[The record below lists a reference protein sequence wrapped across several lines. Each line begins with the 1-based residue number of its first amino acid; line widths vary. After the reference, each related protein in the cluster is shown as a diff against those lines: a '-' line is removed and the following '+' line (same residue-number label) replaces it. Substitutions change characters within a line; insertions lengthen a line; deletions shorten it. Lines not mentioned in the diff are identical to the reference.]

1 MGNDEDLNHEEL
13 ARISEDGRNHVVK
26 RIDFQEADRI
36 TQKVIIRRGMSHE
49 TKIAIYRDKIMSLAR
64 ETIPSEYFDKLDR
77 NSSELLLKYNDNT
90 ELAMYSDFLQYMKF
104 CKEMGVC
111 PIPFGDINVD
121 LYLSNMMAKGNKRS
135 AIDRHIASLVKWAD
149 ILQIDDPRRS
159 FKVKTRILEIRKKV
173 KKKRRQ
179 AQALRVEHLV
189 KALEIFNPE
198 IPRDCQDITLLFVGF
213 ETLCRQSEL
222 VRFDWPEFTL
232 EPDGTGIMDLES
244 SKTDQDGVGENL
256 FVSKTTASLLL
267 GWKAISNPG
276 NVASPIFRGIYSSGE
291 MGDRLSTRGVQR
303 CFKRIA
309 ERLGLEPSIFSG
321 HSTRVGAA
329 QEMVERNID
338 SAKIMLSGRWK
349 TMQMLTQYSKR
360 IRARKGGIAD
370 LTTQLGWNSET
381 PIEVRP
387 VKAPNLATW
396 LITL

>member
-1 MGNDEDLNHEEL
+1 MGIDEDVDNEEL
-13 ARISEDGRNHVVK
+13 ARKSEAGRNHVIK
-26 RIDFQEADRI
+26 RLDFQEASRI
-36 TQKVIIRRGMSHE
+36 PQKAIIKRGMGHE

-64 ETIPSEYFDKLDR
+64 ETIPNELFEKLDR
-77 NSSELLLKYNDNT
+77 NSSELLFKYNDNT
-90 ELAMYSDFLQYMKF
+90 ELAMYSDFLQYMRF
-104 CKEMGVC
+104 CNEIGVS

-149 ILQIDDPRRS
+149 VLEIDDPRRS

-173 KKKRRQ
+173 KKNRRQ
-179 AQALRVEHLV
+179 AQGLRVEHLE
-189 KALEIFNPE
+189 KALEIFNPDV
-198 IPRDCQDITLLFVGF
+198 PRDCQDITLLFVGF

-222 VRFDWPEFTL
+222 VQFDWTEFNL
-232 EPDGTGIMDLES
+232 EPDGIGIMELGS
-244 SKTDQDGVGENL
+244 SKTDQDGEGEEL
-256 FVSKTTASLLL
+256 FVSKATASLLL
-267 GWKAISNPG
+267 GWKAISNP
-276 NVASPIFRGIYSSGE
+276 NDAATPIFRGIYSSGA

-309 ERLGLEPSIFSG
+309 ERLGLEPSVFSG

-349 TMQMLTQYSKR
+349 TMQMLTQYSRK

-370 LTTQLGWNSET
+370 LTTQLGWNKDS
-381 PIEVRP
+381 PALLKGIDN
-387 VKAPNLATW
+387 KG
-396 LITL
+396 IDHK